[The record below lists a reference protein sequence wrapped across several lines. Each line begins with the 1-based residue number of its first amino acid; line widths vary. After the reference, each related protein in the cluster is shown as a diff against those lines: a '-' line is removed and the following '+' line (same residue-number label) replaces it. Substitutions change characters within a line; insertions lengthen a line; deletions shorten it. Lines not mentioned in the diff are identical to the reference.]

1 MKNLTNQQ
9 FYVIS
14 AEKTGL
20 HPTVNSQHTKQLR
33 DHLTNLGA
41 TFLEGTGAYQGT
53 GEQIFVTF
61 GEDDQQ
67 EALLELAALY
77 QQDCILKVY
86 PSREAY
92 FLFTDGKETYQ
103 GLWTSLLGKPPKDSD
118 YTEVDGQ
125 YFTIS

>member
-1 MKNLTNQQ
+1 MRNLTNQQ
-9 FYVIS
+9 FYVLS
-14 AEKTGL
+14 AERKEL
-20 HPTVNSQHTKQLR
+20 HPATNQQHTKQLKQ
-33 DHLTNLGA
+33 HLTNLGA

-53 GEQIFVTF
+53 SEQVFVTF

-77 QQDCILKVY
+77 NQDCVLKVY

-103 GLWTSLLGKPPKDSD
+103 GLWTNCLSKPSKDSD